1 MVQARL
7 LSALGWVRGK
17 LATGR
22 RSDAIESASGGVPEQ
37 ELTELEVSSLKGRV
51 VRALVAGIRHV
62 SSASDREEI
71 IRWFLNAR
79 EILGRDA
86 SRKEIARALYD
97 SVDTKRFASLLGNL
111 IWTSVRNYKDS
122 KLPLP
127 LKVSLPVTMAGA
139 AVFGLEG
146 AGLAIFGGAIGLP
159 VVLLLFLGTAGVTAI
174 VEAFI
179 KDKDVRDPLTRLLLA
194 MVELET
200 ARRARKE
207 LLDALRADVMTPQRA
222 EVPDDP
228 EALLPALLN
237 MDPVAFERHIMTFF
251 ERDGQAAMT
260 AKSNDFG
267 VDGFVTTDEGII
279 VVQCKRYSLDHPV
292 GRPAIQ
298 QFKGVIEEQEALKG
312 YFVTTS
318 RFTQEA
324 HESAGKSSKLL
335 LVDGEVLVRWH
346 QQGRRAGE

>member
-1 MVQARL
+1 
-7 LSALGWVRGK
+7 

-22 RSDAIESASGGVPEQ
+22 RSDAIESAADEVPEQ

-51 VRALVAGIRHV
+51 VRALVAGIRRV

-79 EILGRDA
+79 EILGRD
-86 SRKEIARALYD
+86 SPKKEIARALYD
-97 SVDTKRFASLLGNL
+97 SVDTKRFANLLGNL
-111 IWTSVRNYKDS
+111 VLTSVRNYKDS

-159 VVLLLFLGTAGVTAI
+159 VVLLLFLGTAGVTAV

-179 KDKDVRDPLTRLLLA
+179 KDKDVRDPLTKLLLA
-194 MVELET
+194 MVQLET
-200 ARRARKE
+200 ARRAKKE
-207 LLDALRADVMTPQRA
+207 LLDALRAEVMIPQRA

-228 EALLPALLN
+228 EALLPTLLN

-324 HESAGKSSKLL
+324 HGSAGKSSKLV
-335 LVDGEVLVRWH
+335 LVDGEALVRWH